1 MSTSSAIL
9 TYATDNETMAIIAQP
24 ETSVSSET
32 SEVFNQNLE
41 NTIVTNLFIN
51 ATSVDIESSNN
62 PESFTVTSIPYDD
75 RQSFDIE
82 TPLDV
87 SDISFAVSSQYDSTI
102 QPAPDSNTINIQY
115 QDVSI
120 DKTCSIIKPTSSFY
134 NSNVAFTF
142 ANNEGPFYS
151 TSDQGDSTTYYPID
165 KTGTIPNLGD
175 WKMSFDENNANSF
188 YNKAINSEYSTKSGV
203 RPIRIYEHTEF
214 NKNYALGMDL
224 LSSENVQNYFTLNI
238 LTGEPIA
245 TPIPNSGGLS
255 TIGNMSE
262 SYRLNDNG
270 FYVLKDSDFSNI
282 SSDDYGT
289 IRLQQFADVAS
300 VTMTTDNTVNDTI
313 TQSDIG
319 NFPVSNANNL
329 GNLPTNQM
337 SLDQFNSMFNRSDEN
352 ILPNYRYTVT
362 ITEAE
367 NSGYSPS
374 VNMDTKTDSAETFI
388 LDDESLSNNTVYMNN
403 YANGNHSLSFADA
416 SLSVVSS
423 GLSSLN
429 NIELITLNSQR
440 ENLYFEQFNNGQIK
454 FNINSPTSRYVTDA
468 NSNLSVI
475 PNVFYNLENTKE
487 GISEIIKISP
497 YCKFNT
503 QLVMKNSNDV
513 EGSLLKNNN
522 CSLDLY
528 KGGVVNNLFNSSNF
542 SFNAT
547 NSDDVFAEV
556 LRINTL
562 KELCSINGF
571 NSVNNDNSLTPVG
584 SISSSIY
591 ISNLGTTLSAN
602 NIFNNSKVV
611 LGLKNISDL
620 SVYNDAITSGWSLS
634 NNPESNKIASS
645 SVSAFA
651 ELSLFPFQNEVV
663 DVLNGLDTIDYTISF
678 GTKLQGQGNAHLT
691 DSVIVNWNKRSDK
704 FSSNS
709 IVLSQEMLTREEHN
723 IVNLIQNK
731 IQTPLTF
738 SGPLRGRS
746 LSVFLVSSARTIKY
760 SFVFPIRVYFG
771 LTMTTPSITVTTN
784 YYILKDDK
792 TGEFLPK
799 SFLQYVTDNSNTNFL
814 LVSEPFT
821 TDVSMNGSLTKND
834 LCDLS
839 GKVVST
845 DINSG
850 NVTDLTSTFHV
861 SSMYSITHNVELTNE
876 EVFNM
881 PNDISITIGCDYLS
895 SGFGLENDIVLD
907 NEKGYVIKLIGDY
920 ESTYTVD
927 NWVYDSTSIS
937 TSTDISSNNN
947 NLNSNILSVS
957 DGYAG
962 ISNWSSD
969 YSIDANYN
977 NSTSTILL
985 SIYKTNDITKTTVY
999 SIELSNST
1007 YLISQCFISNVPKD
1021 IYRINRWIGNTIDD
1035 NTFTEA
1041 FIQVDYTYS
1050 NESIQESNGFSI
1062 DTGIYI
1068 TAGNN
1073 LDSNTFNKL
1082 SDIGKNIAFTL
1093 KSDSFGVN
1101 MIGSSQILTPLSYI
1115 DENDTTSILN
1125 HTISDNGLTFQYY
1138 LDNNDETINFTRK
1151 LSLLYY
1157 RGYFGP
1163 QSVEQI
1169 YTLARDT
1176 MVATLTIDRTTT
1188 DTSLPAQTTQSFNV
1202 YQNKEYIVNALESVG
1217 NIGLKIKFLTS
1228 MLDITDLRDFAIYS
1242 KADTVNF
1249 TVQNPDASG
1258 PYRLPLPSSLDLKT
1272 FVLDTFSGNNFNN
1285 TGSNLSINSNRIKIR
1300 TNNTSNPFDYG
1311 SASWSVNLISGLVKM
1326 YKNPLY
1332 LGNPINI
1339 DANDCYLEPDPSKWT
1354 ELNSDETFTFDKLIS
1369 SGMSLNK
1376 VWKVFT
1382 TSTNYL
1388 PSISYFVVAPVFI
1401 IFTQV
1406 TNDGINQ
1413 LPYTYTEN
1421 NLKYSYVPVVDISN
1435 DVTTYNPFSSKTY
1448 NYSDGTDIQVNFN
1461 QASFNNIT
1469 FVLNNPEPLI
1479 SNYVSSTRN
1488 IHTQYG
1494 VIEGPLLSMKLKTG
1508 LKNQNGSLISTM
1520 FDNLPSNRLLNCTLD
1535 GAYFFLDSF
1544 DKSSGN
1550 LVMKLLQPDDI
1561 NTPYTDLS
1569 TSQIFST
1576 NATIPAN
1583 ISIQLDNLFILSTSS
1598 EDNSFSLDLPIGA
1611 GTKASLYTRHTSIN
1625 RTNGD
1630 VYIRVYKYAA
1640 ANNVS
1645 YGSVLSSGNPNPNT
1659 QAVSLI
1665 FMERSYKEIVITG
1678 TQISD
1683 AMLSESNGN
1692 LTNVFDSVVSN
1703 TVNTTFD
1710 TLSWINDTDWPTD
1723 NSIIKNHFVS
1733 LICYNN
1739 YSMSNI
1745 PPQIFSNT
1753 FDGFGKAV
1761 YVTKSPLISVIAK
1774 NGMPNFSVTF
1784 NGGIKCGNITATNI
1798 KLNDTSTSSISSSG
1812 DDASKYSLCGY
1823 NFDEIFNG
1831 YQGTTGIEG
1840 STGIQGPI

>member
-1 MSTSSAIL
+1 M
-9 TYATDNETMAIIAQP
+9 
-24 ETSVSSET
+24 
-32 SEVFNQNLE
+32 
-41 NTIVTNLFIN
+41 
-51 ATSVDIESSNN
+51 
-62 PESFTVTSIPYDD
+62 
-75 RQSFDIE
+75 
-82 TPLDV
+82 
-87 SDISFAVSSQYDSTI
+87 
-102 QPAPDSNTINIQY
+102 
-115 QDVSI
+115 
-120 DKTCSIIKPTSSFY
+120 K
-134 NSNVAFTF
+134 
-142 ANNEGPFYS
+142 
-151 TSDQGDSTTYYPID
+151 
-165 KTGTIPNLGD
+165 
-175 WKMSFDENNANSF
+175 
-188 YNKAINSEYSTKSGV
+188 
-203 RPIRIYEHTEF
+203 
-214 NKNYALGMDL
+214 
-224 LSSENVQNYFTLNI
+224 
-238 LTGEPIA
+238 
-245 TPIPNSGGLS
+245 
-255 TIGNMSE
+255 
-262 SYRLNDNG
+262 
-270 FYVLKDSDFSNI
+270 
-282 SSDDYGT
+282 
-289 IRLQQFADVAS
+289 
-300 VTMTTDNTVNDTI
+300 
-313 TQSDIG
+313 
-319 NFPVSNANNL
+319 
-329 GNLPTNQM
+329 
-337 SLDQFNSMFNRSDEN
+337 
-352 ILPNYRYTVT
+352 
-362 ITEAE
+362 
-367 NSGYSPS
+367 
-374 VNMDTKTDSAETFI
+374 
-388 LDDESLSNNTVYMNN
+388 N
-403 YANGNHSLSFADA
+403 YANGNHSLSFANA
-416 SLSVVSS
+416 SLSVVPF
-423 GLSSLN
+423 GLSSLS
-429 NIELITLNSQR
+429 NIGNLITLNSQR
-440 ENLYFEQFNNGQIK
+440 EYLPFEQFNNGEIK
-454 FNINSPTSRYVTDA
+454 LNINSPTSRYVTDA

-475 PNVFYNLENTKE
+475 PNVFYNLENSKE
-487 GISEIIKISP
+487 GISEIIKTSA

-513 EGSLLKNNN
+513 EGSFLKNNN

-528 KGGVVNNLFNSSNF
+528 KGGVVNDLFNSSNF
-542 SFNAT
+542 LFNAT

-571 NSVNNDNSLTPVG
+571 NSVNNNNLLTPVS

-591 ISNLGTTLSAN
+591 ISNLSATLSTN

-634 NNPESNKIASS
+634 NNSENNKIASS

-691 DSVIVNWNKRSDK
+691 DSVIVNWNKHSDNS
-704 FSSNS
+704 SSNS

-760 SFVFPIRVYFG
+760 SFVFPIRVYAG
-771 LTMTTPSITVTTN
+771 LIMTTPSITVTTN
-784 YYILKDDK
+784 YYIIKDDK

-907 NEKGYVIKLIGDY
+907 NENGYVIKLIGDY
-920 ESTYTVD
+920 ESTYSVD

-962 ISNWSSD
+962 ILNWSSD

-977 NSTSTILL
+977 NSTSTIL

-999 SIELSNST
+999 SIELTNST
-1007 YLISQCFISNVPKD
+1007 YLITQCFISNVPKD
-1021 IYRINRWIGNTIDD
+1021 IYRNNRWIGNTIHD

-1050 NESIQESNGFSI
+1050 NESIQESNVFSI

-1068 TAGNN
+1068 TGNSLN
-1073 LDSNTFNKL
+1073 SNTFNKL

-1093 KSDSFGVN
+1093 KTDSFGVN

-1188 DTSLPAQTTQSFNV
+1188 DTSLPAQTSQSFNV
-1202 YQNKEYIVNALESVG
+1202 YQNKEYTVNALESVG
-1217 NIGLKIKFLTS
+1217 DIGLQIKFLPS
-1228 MLDITDLRDFAIYS
+1228 MLDITDLRVFAIYS

-1249 TVQNPDASG
+1249 NVQNPDATG
-1258 PYRLPLPSSLDLKT
+1258 PYRVPLPSSLDLKT

-1285 TGSNLSINSNRIKIR
+1285 TGSHLSINSNRIKIR

-1311 SASWSVNLISGLVKM
+1311 SASWSVTLNPGLVKM
-1326 YKNPLY
+1326 YKNSLY

-1339 DANDCYLEPDPSKWT
+1339 DDNDSYSAPDPSKWT
-1354 ELNSDETFTFDKLIS
+1354 ELNSEITFTFDELIAH
-1369 SGMSLNK
+1369 GMSLNN
-1376 VWKVFT
+1376 VWRVFRRT
-1382 TSTNYL
+1382 TWPKYNYNS
-1388 PSISYFVVAPVFI
+1388 SISYFVIFPPNM

-1421 NLKYSYVPVVDISN
+1421 DLKYSYVPVVDISN

-1448 NYSDGTDIQVNFN
+1448 NYSDGTNTQINFN
-1461 QASFNNIT
+1461 QASFNDIT
-1469 FVLNNPEPLI
+1469 FVLNNPELLI

-1488 IHTQYG
+1488 ISTQYG
-1494 VIEGPLLSMKLKTG
+1494 VIEGPLLSMKLNAG
-1508 LKNQNGSLISTM
+1508 LKNQNGVLISTL
-1520 FDNLPSNRLLNCTLD
+1520 FDNLPSNRLLNCTID

-1544 DKSSGN
+1544 DQLSGN
-1550 LVMKLLQPDDI
+1550 VVMHLLQPDDL

-1576 NATIPAN
+1576 TATINAN
-1583 ISIQLDNLFILSTSS
+1583 ITIQLDNLFILSTSS

-1625 RTNGD
+1625 RTNGH

-1659 QAVSLI
+1659 QAISLI

-1683 AMLSESNGN
+1683 AMLSESNDN
-1692 LTNVFDSVVSN
+1692 LTNVFNSVVSN

-1710 TLSWINDTDWPTD
+1710 TLSWINDTEWPTD
-1723 NSIIKNHFVS
+1723 ESVNKNHFVS

-1761 YVTKSPLISVIAK
+1761 YVTKSPLISVISK
-1774 NGMPNFSVTF
+1774 NGMPNFSIT
-1784 NGGIKCGNITATNI
+1784 NAGGIRCGNITANHI
-1798 KLNDTSTSSISSSG
+1798 KLNDTSNSSINSDG
-1812 DDASKYSLCGY
+1812 NDATKHGLCGN
-1823 NFDEIFNG
+1823 NFDETFNG
-1831 YQGTTGIEG
+1831 FQG